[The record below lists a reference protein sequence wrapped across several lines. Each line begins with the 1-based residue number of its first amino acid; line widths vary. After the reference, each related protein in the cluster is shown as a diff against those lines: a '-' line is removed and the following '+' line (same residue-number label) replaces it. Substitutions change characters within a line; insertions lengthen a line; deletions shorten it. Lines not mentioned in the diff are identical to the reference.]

1 MTAQNAPNHT
11 IDNWLTI
18 GAFDGVHRG
27 HQQIIRK
34 LVNGAHAAGGKA
46 VVVTF
51 FPHPAELL
59 NGVNG
64 PFYLTTPE
72 ERETLIMAM
81 GVDEV
86 MTIPFTPGFAQ
97 KKAVDFIHD
106 LHHQRPF
113 VRLLVG
119 PDFHFG
125 SRQEGDISLLI
136 KLGNELGFKLET
148 LPPFLV
154 DGQVVSSSHIRQEV
168 LKRQMVKAARLLGRW
183 YRVSGEVVHG
193 DGRGKHIGIP
203 TANVSAWQKRLMPPS
218 GVYAARVAIGQSKF
232 PAVLNI
238 GNRPTFYFPP
248 AEQTV
253 EVHILDF
260 QEDIYGK
267 NIQVEFIDF
276 LRAEKKFESATELT
290 EQIYRD
296 IQQTREVLAHAPQTP
311 DLSA

>member
-1 MTAQNAPNHT
+1 MTAQNAPPNT
-11 IDNWLTI
+11 TSNCLTI

-27 HQQIIRK
+27 HQQIISR
-34 LVNGAHAAGGKA
+34 LVSCAHAADGKA

-51 FPHPAELL
+51 SPHPAELL

-64 PFYLTTPE
+64 PFYLTTAE
-72 ERETLIMAM
+72 EREILIRQM

-86 MTIPFTPGFAQ
+86 MTIPFTPNLA
-97 KKAVDFIHD
+97 KKEAGDFIHE
-106 LHHQRPF
+106 LFHQQPF

-125 SRQEGDISLLI
+125 SSQQGDTALLAD
-136 KLGNELGFKLET
+136 LGGDLGFELET
-148 LPPFLV
+148 LPPFLL
-154 DGQVVSSSHIRQEV
+154 DGQVVSSSRIRQEV
-168 LKRQMVKAARLLGRW
+168 LKRQMANAARLLGRW
-183 YRVSGEVVHG
+183 YVVSGKVVHG

-218 GVYAARVAIGQSKF
+218 GVYAARVEVDKSRF
-232 PAVLNI
+232 DAVLSI

-248 AEQTV
+248 SEQTV

-260 QEDIYGK
+260 ENDIYGK
-267 NIQVEFIDF
+267 TIQVEFIEF
-276 LRAEKKFESATELT
+276 LRAEMKFESATELAA
-290 EQIYRD
+290 QIHQD
-296 IQQTREVLAHAPQTP
+296 IQKTREVLNHAPQTP

>member
-1 MTAQNAPNHT
+1 MTAQNAPNQT
-11 IDNWLTI
+11 AGNWLTI

-27 HQQIIRK
+27 HQQIISN
-34 LVNGAHAAGGKA
+34 LVSGAHTAVGKA
-46 VVVTF
+46 LVVTF

-72 ERETLIMAM
+72 ERETLIRQM

-86 MTIPFTPGFAQ
+86 MTIPFTLEFAQ
-97 KKAVDFIHD
+97 KSASDFIHD
-106 LHHQRPF
+106 LHRQQPF

-125 SRQEGDISLLI
+125 SGRQGDTALLASL
-136 KLGNELGFKLET
+136 GSELGFKLET
-148 LPPFLV
+148 LPPFIV
-154 DGQVVSSSHIRQEV
+154 AGQVVSSSRIRQDV
-168 LKRQMVKAARLLGRW
+168 LKRQMAKVSQLLGRW
-183 YRVSGEVVHG
+183 YAVSGEVVHG
-193 DGRGKHIGIP
+193 DGRGRHIGIP
-203 TANVSAWQKRLMPPS
+203 TANVSAWQKRLMPPG
-218 GVYAARVAIGQSKF
+218 GVYAARVNLEGNKYD
-232 PAVLNI
+232 AVLSI

-248 AEQTV
+248 SEQTL

-260 QEDIYGK
+260 QEDLYGK
-267 NIQVEFIDF
+267 TIRVEFIDF
-276 LRAEKKFESATELT
+276 LRAEKRYESATELT
-290 EQIYRD
+290 EQIHRD

>member
-1 MTAQNAPNHT
+1 MTAQNAPNDT
-11 IDNWLTI
+11 ADTWLTI

-27 HQQIIRK
+27 HQQVIYR

-59 NGVNG
+59 KGVNG
-64 PFYLTTPE
+64 PYYLTTPE
-72 ERETLIMAM
+72 EQRAFIRVM

-86 MTIPFTPGFAQ
+86 VTIPFTPEFAQ
-97 KKAVDFIHD
+97 KNANVFIHE
-106 LHHQRPF
+106 LHHQQPF

-125 SRQEGDISLLI
+125 AGQRGDAALLADLGS
-136 KLGNELGFKLET
+136 KLEFKLET

-154 DGQVVSSSHIRQEV
+154 DGQVVSSSRIRQEV
-168 LKRQMVKAARLLGRW
+168 LKRRMDNVARLLGRW
-183 YRVSGEVVHG
+183 YTISGEVVHG

-203 TANVSAWQKRLMPPS
+203 TANVSAWQKRLIPSS
-218 GVYAARVAIGQSKF
+218 GVYAARVEMEHKKLQ
-232 PAVLNI
+232 AVLNI

-267 NIQVEFIDF
+267 TIQVEFIEF
-276 LRAEKKFESATELT
+276 LRAEKRFKSAAELT
-290 EQIYRD
+290 TQIHRD
-296 IQQTREVLAHAPQTP
+296 INKTREVLAHAPQTP

>member
-11 IDNWLTI
+11 ATDWLTI

-27 HQQIIRK
+27 HQQIIRS
-34 LVNGAHAAGGKA
+34 LVKGANASGGKA

-72 ERETLIMAM
+72 ERETLIRQM

-86 MTIPFTPGFAQ
+86 MTIPFTTEFAQ
-97 KKAVDFIHD
+97 KSANDFIHD
-106 LHHQRPF
+106 LHHQQPF
-113 VRLLVG
+113 VSLLVG

-125 SRQEGDISLLI
+125 SGQQGDTALLAD
-136 KLGNELGFKLET
+136 LGTELGFNLET

-154 DGQVVSSSHIRQEV
+154 DEQVVSSSRIRQEV
-168 LKRQMVKAARLLGRW
+168 LKRQMVKVARLLGRW
-183 YRVSGEVVHG
+183 YAVSGEVVHG

-203 TANVSAWQKRLMPPS
+203 TANVSAWQKRLIPPS
-218 GVYAARVAIGQSKF
+218 GVYAARVELEQDKL

-260 QEDIYGK
+260 QDDIYGK
-267 NIQVEFIDF
+267 TIQVEFIEF
-276 LRAEKKFESATELT
+276 IRAEKRFESAAELT
-290 EQIYRD
+290 EQIHRD